1 MSYIK
6 LKEQISKL
14 YSQLDNFNS
23 NSNQTK
29 KKIYITI
36 IIYQMIEKDNII
48 IYYFQKIIHLNQMIL
63 IQKE

>member
-36 IIYQMIEKDNII
+36 IIYQMIEKGNII
-48 IYYFQKIIHLNQMIL
+48 IYYFQKIIHINQMI
-63 IQKE
+63 

>member
-6 LKEQISKL
+6 LKEQITKL
-14 YSQLDNFNS
+14 
-23 NSNQTK
+23 
-29 KKIYITI
+29 YITI

>member
-6 LKEQISKL
+6 LKEQITKL
-14 YSQLDNFNS
+14 YSQLDNFNL
-23 NSNQTK
+23 NSNPPK